1 VDFSKV
7 RFSSFSAHLTDDVE
21 LTFEKPSLV
30 DVPSLYAYMK
40 EFKDVLPTQQK
51 GLELL
56 TFLVREHE
64 RTFTRAVD
72 DQKDIKTFGR
82 AIQVFVKLK
91 DER

>member
-1 VDFSKV
+1 
-7 RFSSFSAHLTDDVE
+7 
-21 LTFEKPSLV
+21 
-30 DVPSLYAYMK
+30 MK
-40 EFKDVLPTQQK
+40 EFKDVLQTQQK

-64 RTFTRAVD
+64 RNFTRAVD

-82 AIQVFVKLK
+82 AIQNFVKIK